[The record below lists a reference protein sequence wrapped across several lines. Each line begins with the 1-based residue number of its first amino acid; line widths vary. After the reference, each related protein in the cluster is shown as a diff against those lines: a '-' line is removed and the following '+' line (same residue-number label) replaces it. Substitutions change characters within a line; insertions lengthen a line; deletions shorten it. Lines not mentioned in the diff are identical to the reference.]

1 MKPKYQE
8 YAERGTKDEW
18 ERQYLLAFL
27 VLVANKPAKRAE
39 YALDMLIER
48 GRLFLAER
56 ATSAGIFGMPFEL
69 LRILDGADNKLE
81 QALHETGIGYYK
93 VKAKGLR
100 HLANSKM
107 NLATCS
113 YEDLLEIPGISHKS
127 ASLFLMYSRPNERR
141 ASLDTHI
148 LRWLKNQGYD
158 VPESTPGSRK
168 RYEEVQSYF
177 IKEADARNM
186 TCKELNAK
194 IWIASTKSD
203 IVGERDLEVLS
214 EGAVA

>member
-8 YAERGTKDEW
+8 YAERGTKNEN

-27 VLVANKPAKRAE
+27 ILVANKPAKRAE
-39 YALDMLIER
+39 YALDTLLSR
-48 GRLFLAER
+48 GKAVRDEELHSKK
-56 ATSAGIFGMPFEL
+56 ATPFEL
-69 LRILDGADNKLE
+69 LKIVDGAFGLE
-81 QALHETGIGYYK
+81 PLLHSTGIGYYK

-100 HLANSKM
+100 YLANSKM

-148 LRWLKNQGYD
+148 LRWLKNRGYD
-158 VPESTPGSRK
+158 VPESTPGSRR
-168 RYEEVQSYF
+168 RYEEIQAYF
-177 IKEADARNM
+177 IQEADARGM
-186 TCKELNAK
+186 TCKELNAS
-194 IWIASTKSD
+194 IWIASTTSD
-203 IVGERDLEVLS
+203 ITGDRDLSILS
-214 EGAVA
+214 ERKTS